1 MAQQAELQ
9 TETLSCSICLD
20 LLKEPVTV
28 PCGHSYC
35 RTCISSFWDGEKEKK
50 NNYSC
55 PQCRMKFTERP
66 DLVKSIILAELV
78 EEKKKNRRQ
87 NDPDDQRFSAAEDVA
102 CDVCTERKLK
112 ASKSCLVCVASYCE
126 KHLQQHND
134 VTLKRHKLVDPSK
147 KLQEKICS
155 RHDEVMHM
163 FCRTDQQFICVFC
176 FMEEH
181 KDHDTVSAAAEK
193 TEKHKELQESQANIH
208 KNIQDRENDVEL
220 LKEQEKTIN
229 LSADQ
234 TVEHSEQ
241 MFTELIRLLHQR
253 SSELEKEVRSKQQT
267 EVSAVRVLQ
276 EKLEQE
282 ISELKKRDT
291 ELQQLSHTEDHIQF
305 VLSYSSLSALSV
317 STHSSIILTGSES
330 CFEEVTAA
338 VSELKEHLH
347 KVLME
352 DWTKVCHT
360 VERVDVLLPEP
371 RSRAGFL
378 KYSQE
383 ITLDPNTAHRRLRLS
398 EGNRKVTQMEEDQDQ
413 PDHPERFT
421 KYDQVLSRES
431 LTGRCY
437 WEVEVRGGEIDVS
450 VAYKSI
456 SRTGSMDECG
466 FGYNDKSW
474 SLICSPDSY
483 KFSHNNITTSVSGPQ
498 SSRIGV
504 YVDHTAGIL
513 SFYSVSETMTLLHRV
528 ITTFTEPLHAGV
540 WIYYD
545 VGDSAEICN
554 LR

>member
-1 MAQQAELQ
+1 VHRSSSKQSHERR
-9 TETLSCSICLD
+9 TLSCSICLD

-35 RTCISSFWDGEKEKK
+35 RTCISSFWDGEKEK

-55 PQCRMKFTERP
+55 PQCRKKFTERP
-66 DLVKSIILAELV
+66 DLMKNIMLAELV

-87 NDPDDQRFSAAEDVA
+87 DDPDDQRFAAAEDVA

-126 KHLQQHND
+126 KHLQPHHESAA
-134 VTLKRHKLVDPSK
+134 LKRHKLVDPSK
-147 KLQEKICS
+147 NIQEKICS
-155 RHDEVMHM
+155 RHDEVMKM
-163 FCRTDQQFICVFC
+163 FCRTDQQCICIIC
-176 FMEEH
+176 SIDEH
-181 KDHDTVSAAAEK
+181 KDHDMVSAAAEK
-193 TEKHKELQESQANIH
+193 TEKQRELQESRADIY
-208 KNIQDRENDVEL
+208 KNIQDREKNVEL

-253 SSELEKEVRSKQQT
+253 RSELEKEVRSKQQT
-267 EVSAVRVLQ
+267 EVSAVRALQ

-282 ISELKKRDT
+282 ISELKKRDA

-317 STHSSIILTGSES
+317 STHSSIIHRGPGS

-338 VSELKEHLH
+338 VSELREHLH

-352 DWTKVCHT
+352 DWNKVCQT
-360 VERVDVLLPEP
+360 VERVDDLPSEP
-371 RSRAGFL
+371 RTRAGFL

-383 ITLDPNTAHRRLRLS
+383 ITLDPNTAQRKLRLS
-398 EGNRKVTQMEEDQDQ
+398 KGNRKVTLMREDQLH
-413 PDHPERFT
+413 PDHPDRFT
-421 KYDQVLSRES
+421 YWCQVLSRES

-437 WEVEVRGGEIDVS
+437 WEVEVRGRGVEVS
-450 VAYKSI
+450 VTYKSI
-456 SRTGSMDECG
+456 SRAGRGREFRFG
-466 FGYNDKSW
+466 FNDKSW
-474 SLICSPDSY
+474 MLECSPNSY
-483 KFSHNNITTSVSGPQ
+483 TFYHNNIQSPVSGPQ

-528 ITTFTEPLHAGV
+528 ITTFTEPLHTGV
-540 WIYYD
+540 NVYGYE
-545 VGDSAEICN
+545 GSAEKCI
-554 LR
+554 